1 MKEKKKSIRVK
12 ITRCLILSV
21 LAAVGAVGISSIWL
35 NYTSTVATV
44 EQMMTQSAVLAAERV
59 EQELTA
65 YKNVAMDTGCIS
77 QLAAGTT
84 TVAKKQSIIDQRVA
98 MHGFQRGNVI
108 DPFGVSIFDGKD
120 YSDRE
125 YVKQAMAGNTCVSE
139 PIISKITGERS
150 IIVAAPLYSGGSYG
164 SSVAGVI
171 YFVPPETFLNTIV
184 SSIKVSENS
193 RAYMINR
200 SGDTIADM
208 TLDTVMTQNIGKEAQ
223 SDPSLKELAQIHE
236 AMSRGEVGFGQYKS
250 GGHPMFAA
258 YAPVAGT
265 DGWSVAITAPQA
277 DYLAGTIGGIYIN
290 VAVIA
295 LSVLFTSI
303 VAFWLAGNIS
313 VPMKACADRMR
324 LLVEGDL
331 DSAVPQVTSS
341 DETGMLA
348 ASTGELVEG
357 LRTIIND
364 IDYLL
369 GQMARQ
375 NLNVNS
381 GHEEAYVGSF
391 RNILLS
397 IGNMKQQLSGTIH
410 QINRSAEQVSAAS
423 EHVSVSAQSLSHG
436 AAQQTSSV
444 EELAFQIHEI
454 ADQAKDT
461 AMGASKAREQT
472 HLAGEKV
479 SACNQQMQELME
491 AMDRIRASSDEIGKI
506 IKTIEDIAFQTNIL
520 ALNAAVEAAR
530 AGSAGKGFAVVA
542 DEVRNLAGK
551 SAQASKNTSQL
562 IEHSAMAVQ
571 TGTEIASH
579 TAATLLGIV
588 TSMDDVVSSIDRIA
602 GVSGEQSNAVTQV
615 TEGISQI
622 SDVVLNNSAT
632 AEKSAAASQEL
643 SAEAEGLKKLVDQF
657 TLA

>member
-551 SAQASKNTSQL
+551 SAQASKNT
-562 IEHSAMAVQ
+562 
-571 TGTEIASH
+571 
-579 TAATLLGIV
+579 
-588 TSMDDVVSSIDRIA
+588 
-602 GVSGEQSNAVTQV
+602 
-615 TEGISQI
+615 
-622 SDVVLNNSAT
+622 
-632 AEKSAAASQEL
+632 
-643 SAEAEGLKKLVDQF
+643 
-657 TLA
+657 

>member
-1 MKEKKKSIRVK
+1 
-12 ITRCLILSV
+12 
-21 LAAVGAVGISSIWL
+21 
-35 NYTSTVATV
+35 
-44 EQMMTQSAVLAAERV
+44 
-59 EQELTA
+59 
-65 YKNVAMDTGCIS
+65 
-77 QLAAGTT
+77 
-84 TVAKKQSIIDQRVA
+84 
-98 MHGFQRGNVI
+98 
-108 DPFGVSIFDGKD
+108 
-120 YSDRE
+120 
-125 YVKQAMAGNTCVSE
+125 
-139 PIISKITGERS
+139 
-150 IIVAAPLYSGGSYG
+150 
-164 SSVAGVI
+164 
-171 YFVPPETFLNTIV
+171 
-184 SSIKVSENS
+184 
-193 RAYMINR
+193 
-200 SGDTIADM
+200 
-208 TLDTVMTQNIGKEAQ
+208 
-223 SDPSLKELAQIHE
+223 
-236 AMSRGEVGFGQYKS
+236 
-250 GGHPMFAA
+250 MFAA

-331 DSAVPQVTSS
+331 DSAVPQITSS

-444 EELAFQIHEI
+444 EELASQIHEI

-479 SACNQQMQELME
+479 SACNRQMQELME

-551 SAQASKNTSQL
+551 SAQASKSTSQL
-562 IEHSAMAVQ
+562 IEHSAAAVQ

-588 TSMDDVVSSIDRIA
+588 TSMEDVVNSIDRIA